1 MNFTDLVESH
11 PEVVR
16 DRYALSFSKQRAPA
30 EIADSFSRFGVVML
44 KNALAPELLE
54 TCAGAFRRFV
64 QSFRTGADM
73 APGER
78 RRLQGVGGEADGGS
92 WYSPWAVRDRD
103 NFPAATVLSAVIR
116 SWVWDV
122 VEEICRSSHIV
133 ILLKWCTA
141 RCGIDKPLGIGAHQD
156 AKVVAGAVPFSIWI
170 PLQKIV
176 PRENSGLGFVVP
188 GPDHLLPTLPHDDV
202 GPEYVLSDLARLWI
216 PPYAVGDLTI
226 HSRFSPHFTTGY
238 GTLSDRFSLEIRAMP
253 RNAAPQNY
261 LDPAIYV
268 SRRNGVPTIVEVKGS
283 AEIGVQGFFNS
294 RDLAGATSGELRK
307 VLL

>member
-11 PEVVR
+11 PEVMR

-30 EIADSFSRFGVVML
+30 EIADAFSRFSVVML

-54 TCAGAFRRFV
+54 ACAEVFQRYV
-64 QSFRTGADM
+64 QSLKAGTDAVAGD
-73 APGER
+73 R
-78 RRLQGVGGEADGGS
+78 RRLQGANGEADAGS
-92 WYSPWAVRDRD
+92 WHSPWAVRDRD
-103 NFPAATVLSAVIR
+103 DFPTATVISAVIR

-122 VEEICRSSHIV
+122 VEEICGSSHIV

-141 RCGIDKPLGIGAHQD
+141 RHAIDQPLGIGAHQD
-156 AKVVAGAVPFSIWI
+156 AKVVASAVPFSIWI

-176 PRENSGLGFVVP
+176 PCVNSGLGFVVP

-202 GPEYVLSDLARLWI
+202 GSEYVLSDLARLWI
-216 PPYAVGDLTI
+216 PPYEVGDLTI

-268 SRRNGVPTIVEVKGS
+268 SRRNGVPTIVETRSS
-283 AEIGVQGFFNS
+283 AKIGPQGFFDS
-294 RDLAGATSGELRK
+294 PGLSSATSRELRN